1 MRKQRKT
8 LLCILSL
15 CICLLA
21 GMLVSFDAHA
31 EEYDGKPV
39 TGMDEE
45 GNIYEIEPEVG
56 LVEEDISTFA
66 DSNEKIVISIPRAMQ
81 LQITMKLEPETAAIR
96 TAPMEQMQHIWVNQA
111 GR

>member
-15 CICLLA
+15 CICLFA
-21 GMLVSFDAHA
+21 GMWGSFDVQA
-31 EEYDGKPV
+31 EEYEGRPI

-56 LVEEDISTFA
+56 LVEEEI
-66 DSNEKIVISIPRAMQ
+66 I
-81 LQITMKLEPETAAIR
+81 
-96 TAPMEQMQHIWVNQA
+96 PMELRAQMPHTWENRA
-111 GR
+111 GK

>member
-15 CICLLA
+15 CICLFA
-21 GMLVSFDAHA
+21 GMWGSFDVQA
-31 EEYDGKPV
+31 EEYEGRPI

-56 LVEEDISTFA
+56 LVEE
-66 DSNEKIVISIPRAMQ
+66 E
-81 LQITMKLEPETAAIR
+81 ITTLR
-96 TAPMEQMQHIWVNQA
+96 
-111 GR
+111 

>member
-15 CICLLA
+15 CICLFA
-21 GMLVSFDAHA
+21 GMWGSFDVQA
-31 EEYDGKPV
+31 EEYEGRPI

-56 LVEEDISTFA
+56 WWRRKSQHL
-66 DSNEKIVISIPRAMQ
+66 P
-81 LQITMKLEPETAAIR
+81 TAVR
-96 TAPMEQMQHIWVNQA
+96 
-111 GR
+111 RL